1 MNTQLFLVIKVNSF
15 MYSIYQGKFPG
26 GEEVAVKRL
35 SRKSSQGL
43 EEFKNEMVLIAK
55 LQHRNLVRLLGCC
68 IQGEEESEGRDSDS
82 DAKDGGYSQHGVTS
96 KRRDDVVESGSER
109 SEENQYA
116 HHDDGEEVDEARS
129 PRYLNDNS
137 HMVLM
142 FLLFS
147 C

>member
-1 MNTQLFLVIKVNSF
+1 
-15 MYSIYQGKFPG
+15 
-26 GEEVAVKRL
+26 
-35 SRKSSQGL
+35 
-43 EEFKNEMVLIAK
+43 MVLTKIDVEIRYSALVLTK
-55 LQHRNLVRLLGCC
+55 IEGDNHGDGEHDRESEDEREQSLQEVEVVER
-68 IQGEEESEGRDSDS
+68 EEESEGRDSDS